1 MPSITI
7 LDTPAMVEQPNN
19 VEVFPEQRVDVPII
33 IDFPAE
39 KQNETGNIIFIDG
52 VSEAENILKKGYD
65 PILADKSI
73 AARDAKVAEIQAKS
87 KSQQQKYITV
97 VGGYN
102 IETGEVA
109 VGVKNTATDYK
120 KCAENLVVEQL
131 GGDPSK
137 VIMTPAIRPRNNATI
152 PVCKY
157 CQEKYSTS
165 NFIPGTTFGGD

>member
-1 MPSITI
+1 MS
-7 LDTPAMVEQPNN
+7 LSYQGAD
-19 VEVFPEQRVDVPII
+19 
-33 IDFPAE
+33 
-39 KQNETGNIIFIDG
+39 
-52 VSEAENILKKGYD
+52 EAENILKKGYD

-165 NFIPGTTFGGD
+165 NFIPGTT